1 MNKLRLLLFCA
12 FFLGHWA
19 AEAQDKIYFDR
30 NGKRASAQTALYYRS
45 SNSDSSDLYKAYYV
59 NGDAL
64 YFEGRITS
72 INQQNEARNLYA
84 GQCVW
89 YYKNGEP
96 SKITQYSEAGLKDG
110 IESEYYESGRIKSE
124 RTFMNG
130 KPSREPYIEYTEN
143 GDKSLTLTEEFDDN
157 FNDWDLYESDKSLS
171 RISDG
176 SLLLGGKSSE
186 GSSRYVIFPRPGS
199 ENYSIETSIK
209 NVSLKK
215 GYYGLILGFKD
226 WDNYS
231 FFLISG
237 NYYLAGSVFEGIYVG
252 MSEPLYSSQIDAKQE
267 NVLKVLQTDE
277 KAVLTINGN
286 IVNRREL
293 TFPGNKYGILVGG
306 KGEVSA
312 ERLVWKS
319 LGESGTMS
327 DGKDQGIKS
336 TGSGFFIHA
345 NGYIVTNHHVID
357 KAKSIQIEVKSG
369 NTSVNYNAK
378 VQMVDKTNDLAI
390 LKIEDS
396 KFTPLPI
403 IPYQIKR
410 DGLAEVGSSVFT
422 LGYPLAL
429 NGMGKEVKFTDGKV
443 SARTGYEQNINS
455 YQTTVPVQPGNS
467 GGPLFNDQGQLVG
480 VINAI
485 VKNTDNVSYAIKTA
499 YLVNLVELL
508 PENLEL
514 PSHVSANL
522 SLEERIKQVK
532 DLVVIIKTK

>member
-12 FFLGHWA
+12 LFLGHWA
-19 AEAQDKIYFDR
+19 AEAQDKVYFDR
-30 NGKRASAQTALYYRS
+30 NGKRASAQTALYYRNTS
-45 SNSDSSDLYKAYYV
+45 PDSADLYKAYYV
-59 NGDAL
+59 NGNAL
-64 YFEGRITS
+64 YFEGRITQ

-84 GQCVW
+84 GQCIW
-89 YYKNGEP
+89 YYKNGEA
-96 SKITQYSEAGLKDG
+96 SKISQYNEQGLKDG
-110 IESEYYESGRIKSE
+110 IETEFYESGKIKSE
-124 RTFMNG
+124 RTFING
-130 KPSREPYIEYTEN
+130 KPSREPYIEYTEG
-143 GDKSLTLTEEFDDN
+143 GDKSLTITEEFEDN

-171 RISDG
+171 RISEG
-176 SLLLGGKSSE
+176 TLLVGGKSAD

-199 ENYSIETSIK
+199 SNYSIETSVK
-209 NVSLKK
+209 NISLKK

-226 WDNYS
+226 WNNYS

-252 MSEPLYSSQIDAKQE
+252 MSEPLYSTQIDPKKE

-293 TFPGNKYGILVGG
+293 IFPGNKYGILVGG

-336 TGSGFFIHA
+336 TGSGFFIHK
-345 NGYIVTNHHVID
+345 NGYIATNHHVID
-357 KAKSIQIEVKSG
+357 KAKSIQVEVKMG

-396 KFTPLPI
+396 KFVPLPLL
-403 IPYQIKR
+403 PYQIKR

-443 SARTGYEQNINS
+443 SSRTGYEQNINS

-485 VKNTDNVSYAIKTA
+485 FKNTDNVSYAIKTA
-499 YLVNLVELL
+499 YLVNLIELL

-514 PSHVSANL
+514 PSHVSADL
-522 SLEERIKQVK
+522 SLEERIKLVK

>member
-1 MNKLRLLLFCA
+1 MNKLKLLLFCTL
-12 FFLGHWA
+12 FLGHWA
-19 AEAQDKIYFDR
+19 AEAQDKVYFDR

-45 SNSDSSDLYKAYYV
+45 ATPDSADYYKAYYV

-64 YFEGRITS
+64 YFEGRIS
-72 INQQNEARNLYA
+72 QVNQQNETRNLYK

-96 SKITQYSEAGLKDG
+96 SRISQYNDSGLKDG
-110 IESEYYESGRIKSE
+110 LESEYYESGKIKSE
-124 RTFMNG
+124 RTFING
-130 KPSREPYIEYTEN
+130 KPTREPYVEYSEA
-143 GDKSLTLTEEFDDN
+143 GDKSLTLTEEFEDN
-157 FNDWDLYESDKSLS
+157 FNDWDLYESDLSLAQ
-171 RISDG
+171 ISEG
-176 SLLLGGKSSE
+176 KLLLGGKSAA
-186 GSSRYVIFPRPGS
+186 GSSRYVIFPRPNS
-199 ENYSIETSIK
+199 PNYSIETSIE
-209 NVSLKK
+209 NISLKK

-226 WDNYS
+226 WENYS

-252 MSEPLYSSQIDAKQE
+252 MSEPLYSSQINE
-267 NVLKVLQTDE
+267 NGLNLLKVLQTED

-286 IVNRREL
+286 IVNRREMK
-293 TFPGNKYGILVGG
+293 FQGNKYGILVGG
-306 KGEVSA
+306 KGNISA

-336 TGSGFFIHA
+336 TGSGFFIHV
-345 NGYIVTNHHVID
+345 NGYIATNHHVID
-357 KAKSIQIEVKSG
+357 KAKSIQVEVKTG
-369 NTSVNYNAK
+369 NTSVNYTAK

-396 KFTPLPI
+396 QFVPLPLL
-403 IPYQIKR
+403 PYQIKR
-410 DGLAEVGSSVFT
+410 DGLAEVGASVFT

-443 SARTGYEQNINS
+443 SSRTGYEQNINS

-485 VKNTDNVSYAIKTA
+485 FKNTDNVSYAIKTA
-499 YLVNLVELL
+499 YLVNLIELL

-514 PSHVSANL
+514 PSHVSADL

>member
-1 MNKLRLLLFCA
+1 MNKLKLLLFCA
-12 FFLGHWA
+12 LFLGHWA

-45 SNSDSSDLYKAYYV
+45 ATPDSADYYKAYYV

-64 YFEGRITS
+64 YFEGRILQV
-72 INQQNEARNLYA
+72 NQQNELKNQYA

-96 SKITQYSEAGLKDG
+96 SKIIQFNNKGLKNG
-110 IESEYYESGRIKSE
+110 QETEYYESGKIKSE
-124 RTFMNG
+124 RTFING
-130 KPSREPYIEYTEN
+130 QPSREPYIEYSES
-143 GDKSLTLTEEFDDN
+143 GEKSLTITEEFDDN
-157 FNDWDLYESDKSLS
+157 FNDWDLYDSDKSLARLS
-171 RISDG
+171 EGRLI
-176 SLLLGGKSSE
+176 LGGKSTQ
-186 GSSRYVIFPRPGS
+186 GCSRFVIFPRPNGK
-199 ENYSIETSIK
+199 NYSIETSVL
-209 NVSLKK
+209 NTSLKK

-226 WDNYS
+226 WENYS

-252 MSEPLYSSQIDAKQE
+252 MSEPLYSSQISTKEA

-293 TFPGNKYGILVGG
+293 IFPGNKYGILVGG
-306 KGEVSA
+306 KGEVTA

-319 LGESGTMS
+319 LSESGTMS

-336 TGSGFFIHA
+336 TGSGFFIHKS
-345 NGYIVTNHHVID
+345 GYIATNHHVIEN
-357 KAKSIQIEVKSG
+357 AKNIQVEVKNG
-369 NTSVNYNAK
+369 NSSSTYTAK
-378 VQMVDKTNDLAI
+378 VQMVDKANDLAI

-396 KFTPLPI
+396 KFLPLTA

-410 DGLAEVGSSVFT
+410 DGLAEVGSAVFT

-429 NGMGKEVKFTDGKV
+429 TGMGKEVKFTDGKI

-480 VINAI
+480 VVNAI

-514 PSHVSANL
+514 PNQAVSNV
-522 SLEERIKQVK
+522 SLEERIKLVK